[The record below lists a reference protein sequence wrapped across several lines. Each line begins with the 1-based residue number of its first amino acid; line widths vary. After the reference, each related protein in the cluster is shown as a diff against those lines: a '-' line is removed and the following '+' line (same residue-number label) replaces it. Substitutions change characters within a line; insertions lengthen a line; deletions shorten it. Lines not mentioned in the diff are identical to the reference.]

1 MVNLKLTAFWFEV
14 DLMKLNISEKLKKIV
29 RNEENLSGLHYGDK
43 IQKLRKLYDL
53 SQSEFGNLLGLSKG
67 QISSYER
74 EISQPSLET
83 IIKIAQYF
91 NCAIEELTDIP
102 IRNDFYLNW
111 LLDQKVHKIRFQQD
125 LDSKVEFEAKAGLIT
140 INFDEYIEYGVRL
153 GIEEGAPSVVAANFL
168 LLESNNSNVLIDH
181 FDKIGPILE
190 SIKRKDILF
199 GTSIKKIFSG
209 KNILKDKNLLI
220 EGSPWL
226 VCLYIALEKKSWLCD
241 PRCWPTEGRNILA
254 LRLSDGKIIRLHI
267 SSLSTGCQLYASYSA
282 DLEERIN
289 LWLSARDKKDLRP
302 AAIEYALEWNK
313 LLTESEITLHKKRI
327 EDSEQLPKVFLANND
342 KA

>member
-1 MVNLKLTAFWFEV
+1 
-14 DLMKLNISEKLKKIV
+14 MKLNISEKLKKIV

-168 LLESNNSNVLIDH
+168 LLESNNSNVLINH

-199 GTSIKKIFSG
+199 GTSIKNILSG
-209 KNILKDKNLLI
+209 KNIPEDKNLLI
-220 EGSPWL
+220 EGYPLL
-226 VCLYIALEKKSWLCD
+226 VCLYTSLEKKSWLCD
-241 PRCWPTEGRNILA
+241 PRCWPTEGTNILA
-254 LRLSDGKIIRLHI
+254 LRLNDGKIIRLHI
-267 SSLSTGCQLYASYSA
+267 SSLSTGCQLYASYSK

-289 LWLSARDKKDLRP
+289 LWLSAQAKKDLRP
-302 AAIEYALEWNK
+302 AAVEYALEWNK
-313 LLTESEITLHKKRI
+313 IATESEINFQKRVVDEAGGVANRYLPDPNFSKRKKA
-327 EDSEQLPKVFLANND
+327 K
-342 KA
+342 